1 MTSVFVRPEQ
11 FRGRRLFVTGADAHH
26 LLRVLRLGPGD
37 RFIALDGRGNE
48 YRARILLVH
57 HGGLEAEIEEEG
69 LRRSEPRLRL
79 TLGQA
84 LPKGEKMEEV
94 IRKGTELGMA
104 AFWPVLT
111 ERCVA
116 VPPSERREDRLARWR
131 RIATEA
137 ARQSGRA
144 VIPSV
149 APIRTWAEILAEFPR
164 FDLVLLPWEGDGTV
178 ALKEVLRGKE
188 SPVEVL
194 ALIGPEGGFSSS
206 EVARAVA
213 AGAKT
218 LSLGPRILRTE
229 TAGLVLGA
237 AVFYHYDEMGGTEG
251 ERTHP
256 VPFVEG
262 GAGNRL

>member
-1 MTSVFVRPEQ
+1 MANVFVEPDQ
-11 FRGRRLFVTGADAHH
+11 IRGGRVVITGRDAFH

-37 RFIALDGRGNE
+37 RFFAMDGAGME
-48 YRARILLVH
+48 YRVRILSMARW
-57 HGGLEAEIEEEG
+57 GLEAEIEEERP
-69 LRRSEPRLRL
+69 RRTEPRLRFI
-79 TLGQA
+79 LGQA
-84 LPKGEKMEEV
+84 IPKGDKMEEV
-94 IRKGTELGMA
+94 IRKGTEIGMA

-116 VPPSERREDRLARWR
+116 VPPEDRWGERLERWR
-131 RIATEA
+131 RIAGEA

-144 VIPSV
+144 VVPAV

-164 FDLVLLPWEGDGTV
+164 FDLVLLPWEGEGSV
-178 ALKEVLRGKE
+178 GLKEVLRGKE
-188 SPVEVL
+188 SPLEVL
-194 ALIGPEGGFSSS
+194 ALIGPEGGFSPP

-237 AVFYHYDEMGGTEG
+237 AVFYHYDEMGRPKEELTPG
-251 ERTHP
+251 P
-256 VPFVEG
+256 PFVEG
-262 GAGNRL
+262 GSANRL